1 MLVRGLSRTHIQHS
15 KGVWESPWFGEPS
28 HEVSRVVPVSLCP
41 RSIRV
46 CLLFAFRRS
55 EGFAA
60 SFAWPAL
67 SPPRAPGGFVS
78 EALYEEQVADEPKRL
93 QVAETR

>member
-1 MLVRGLSRTHIQHS
+1 
-15 KGVWESPWFGEPS
+15 
-28 HEVSRVVPVSLCP
+28 
-41 RSIRV
+41 
-46 CLLFAFRRS
+46 LFAFRRS

-60 SFAWPAL
+60 LFAWPAL
-67 SPPRAPGGFVS
+67 SPPLTPGGFVP

>member
-1 MLVRGLSRTHIQHS
+1 M
-15 KGVWESPWFGEPS
+15 
-28 HEVSRVVPVSLCP
+28 PVSLCP

-46 CLLFAFRRS
+46 CLLFAFQRS

-60 SFAWPAL
+60 SFRVACSLAAA
-67 SPPRAPGGFVS
+67 RPGGFVP
-78 EALYEEQVADEPKRL
+78 EALYEEQVADEPQRL

>member
-1 MLVRGLSRTHIQHS
+1 M
-15 KGVWESPWFGEPS
+15 
-28 HEVSRVVPVSLCP
+28 
-41 RSIRV
+41 
-46 CLLFAFRRS
+46 FAFQRS

-60 SFAWPAL
+60 SFRVACSLAAARREGIL
-67 SPPRAPGGFVS
+67 DETLYNAPRSEGGFVP

>member
-1 MLVRGLSRTHIQHS
+1 M
-15 KGVWESPWFGEPS
+15 
-28 HEVSRVVPVSLCP
+28 PVSLCP

-55 EGFAA
+55 EGFVA
-60 SFAWPAL
+60 SFAWLTLA
-67 SPPRAPGGFVS
+67 PPHAPGGFVP

>member
-1 MLVRGLSRTHIQHS
+1 M
-15 KGVWESPWFGEPS
+15 
-28 HEVSRVVPVSLCP
+28 PVSLCP

-46 CLLFAFRRS
+46 CLLFAFGRS

-67 SPPRAPGGFVS
+67 SPPRAPGGFVP

>member
-1 MLVRGLSRTHIQHS
+1 M
-15 KGVWESPWFGEPS
+15 
-28 HEVSRVVPVSLCP
+28 PVSLCP

-46 CLLFAFRRS
+46 CLLFAFQRS

-60 SFAWPAL
+60 SFRVAYSRTAARRAGIL
-67 SPPRAPGGFVS
+67 DETLYNAPRSEGGLVP